1 MVPRG
6 GEFLR
11 QLRLPGGGALT
22 GRAITARGGALAG
35 LALALAVAAALRL
48 PGIGTWSLWVDEVA
62 TAGFASLDWGELTG
76 PLARLET
83 NPPTYYLL
91 VKAWTMGAGASDG
104 ALRLPSALAGIA
116 SVAALWVLCR
126 DAFGRRAAF
135 WSAMILAVAG
145 WHLFHSRDARVY
157 ALLTLVVVLALL
169 AGRGFAARA
178 ARPGWGWVLPALGLA
193 GLGSIAAWLHFTG
206 VIATAMAFIHVAALM
221 VGRGTFD
228 RRAVVRLAAAAAVCA
243 VAILPVLALAWSIA
257 AAHDS
262 DGIDWKYTL
271 GLDFAAVSMAR
282 VLLMSPWTV
291 DPWPLLGP
299 ACAALAAL
307 VWLLLAW
314 LAARPG
320 PRVAERVVLA
330 ATLLSGVALFLL
342 IHPVAPVVLPRTLL
356 VLVPLV
362 AALLGL
368 GLARLRPGVLQPL
381 VFAVFVMSQG
391 PSLHDIFG
399 APPDGSDWRSL
410 AARLAAEDGPG
421 RAVIVLDAFDALAL
435 DRYRMPGG
443 PSADLVLP
451 PPAAGALQRFIAAR
465 LAGVP
470 AVGPAGLVPAL
481 CGAAAAS
488 MDGLLVVERLSPVL
502 DEQRRLLEA
511 ALQPSGAQPGD
522 AAWDRS
528 LRLRPFTP
536 PSCPVGLP
544 AARR

>member
-11 QLRLPGGGALT
+11 QLRFPGGGPLT
-22 GRAITARGGALAG
+22 GRAITAQGGALAG

-48 PGIGTWSLWVDEVA
+48 PGIGTWNLWVDEVA

-83 NPPTYYLL
+83 TPPTYYLL
-91 VKAWTMGAGASDG
+91 VKAWTMVAGASDG

-116 SVAALWVLCR
+116 TVAALWLLCR

-157 ALLTLVVVLALL
+157 ALLALVMVLALL

-193 GLGSIAAWLHFTG
+193 ALGSLAAWLHFTG
-206 VIATAMAFIHVAALM
+206 VIAAAMAFIHAAALM
-221 VGRGTFD
+221 IARGTFD
-228 RRAVVRLAAAAAVCA
+228 RRALVRLTATAAICAAL
-243 VAILPVLALAWSIA
+243 ILPMLALAASIA
-257 AAHDS
+257 AAREASGD
-262 DGIDWKYTL
+262 DWMRTL
-271 GLDFAAVSMAR
+271 GLGFAVTSIAR
-282 VLLMSPWTV
+282 VLLLSPWAV
-291 DPWPLLGP
+291 DPWLLLGP
-299 ACAALAAL
+299 IGAGLAAL

-368 GLARLRPGVLQPL
+368 GLARLRPGVLRPL
-381 VFAVFVMSQG
+381 VFAVFVVSQG
-391 PSLHDIFG
+391 PSLHDIFR
-399 APPDGSDWRSL
+399 APPDGSDWRGL
-410 AARLAAEDGPG
+410 AARLAAKDGPG
-421 RAVIVLDAFDALAL
+421 QTVIVLDVFDAMAL
-435 DRYRMPGG
+435 ERYGG
-443 PSADLVLP
+443 PPADLVLLS
-451 PPAAGALQRFIAAR
+451 PADAPLQRFITAR

-544 AARR
+544 AARP